1 MTGTKI
7 FNRST
12 DAIPFAFQL
21 CHACGEYMVI
31 FDDVFS
37 TITVTLTLTAPTAE
51 ASPFYAM
58 CHLLKAMCV
67 IQEHP
72 PLFVFAFDK
81 AVPLIK
87 PPFPLFPHVMVLS
100 YNYVHKDIHIIIY
113 FNFLL

>member
-1 MTGTKI
+1 MKGTKI
-7 FNRST
+7 YNRSP
-12 DAIPFAFQL
+12 DALLIALQL
-21 CHACGEYMVI
+21 CHACGEYTPI
-31 FDDVFS
+31 IDDVFPL
-37 TITVTLTLTAPTAE
+37 IAVTLTAPTAE
-51 ASPFYAM
+51 ASPFDAL

-72 PLFVFAFDK
+72 PLFVFAFYK

-87 PPFPLFPHVMVLS
+87 PPFPLFPHVTVLS